1 MKRLAILTGIALA
14 CLLAT
19 AEMTFARDRVAI
31 IHLTQNFSSTQPAE
45 CVGTVATEVIPS
57 RRRDQV
63 TWIIRNGNSEND
75 DDVCVG
81 LDKSKVSLH
90 FKDDVM
96 GMAAMRVLNATQI
109 MYKGRM
115 VWAIQGNIDSGVPAN
130 TAHGYMVF
138 YKGMQA
144 GPDPEIEV
152 DCPGCGGQ

>member
-1 MKRLAILTGIALA
+1 MKRLAIVTGIALA
-14 CLLAT
+14 FLLT
-19 AEMTFARDRVAI
+19 VAEMTFAKDRVAI
-31 IHLTQNFSSTQPAE
+31 IHMTQNYSGTQPAE

-57 RRRDQV
+57 KRNDQV

-75 DDVCVG
+75 DDVCLGV
-81 LDKSKVSLH
+81 DKSMVSLH

-96 GMAAMRVLNATQI
+96 GAAAMRVLSAAQI
-109 MYKGRM
+109 MYKGKT

-138 YKGMQA
+138 YKGKQA

-152 DCPGCGGQ
+152 ECPSCGGK